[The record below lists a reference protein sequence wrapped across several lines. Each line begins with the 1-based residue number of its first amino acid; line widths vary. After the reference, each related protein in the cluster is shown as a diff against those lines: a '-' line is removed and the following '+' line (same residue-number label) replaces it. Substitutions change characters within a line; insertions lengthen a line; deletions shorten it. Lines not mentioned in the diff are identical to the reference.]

1 MERKIAK
8 ALLTWKNNPKK
19 QPLLLQGARQVGKTF
34 TLLSF
39 GKEHYKNVVYFS
51 LEESTD
57 IRAVFDRDLNPERII
72 KELSAKSG
80 KSIMPGD
87 TLLIFDEIQA
97 CEQAL
102 AALKYFSEK
111 APQYDIIAAGSLL
124 GVAVKRT
131 NFSFPVGKVDMLH
144 LFPMDFEEFL
154 WALGQEKLCELIRE
168 AYESFT
174 PLSLHDT
181 AMDFYKTYLV
191 VGGMPRAVSEYA
203 DKQDFD
209 FVIAVQ
215 RTLNASYIAD
225 MAKYATPVE
234 TTRNMAVWDSI
245 PAQLAKENHK
255 FQYKVIKSGARSK
268 DYEAAMDWLTA
279 AGMINKCVNITEG
292 KLPLK
297 AYEQP
302 DLFKV
307 YMVDTGLLCSKLDIA
322 ANVVLHTPHSFDGF
336 KGALAENYIM
346 QTLVV
351 NGIKPYYWSSPGKA
365 EVDFVFQDRQS
376 NIIPLE
382 AKSADN
388 VRSKSLRSFRDIY
401 NPVYSVRVSAK
412 NFGFENEIKS
422 IPLYA
427 LGCLKV

>member
-1 MERKIAK
+1 MERKIVK
-8 ALLTWKNNPKK
+8 YLLAWKNNPKK
-19 QPLLLQGARQVGKTF
+19 QPLLLQGARQVGKTYI
-34 TLLSF
+34 LLSF
-39 GKEHYKNVVYFS
+39 GKEHYKNVVHFS
-51 LEESTD
+51 LEESAD
-57 IRAVFDRDLNPERII
+57 IRAVFERDLNPERIV
-72 KELSAKSG
+72 KELAAKSG
-80 KSIMPGD
+80 QSIMPGD
-87 TLLIFDEIQA
+87 TLIIFDEIQA

-102 AALKYFSEK
+102 TSLKYFSEK
-111 APQYDIIAAGSLL
+111 APQYHIAAAGSLL
-124 GVAVKRT
+124 GVAVKRK
-131 NFSFPVGKVDMLH
+131 NFSFPVGKVDMRNLY
-144 LFPMDFEEFL
+144 PMDFEEFL
-154 WALGQEKLCELIRE
+154 WALGQEKLYDLI
-168 AYESFT
+168 YESYEGFT

-181 AMDFYKTYLV
+181 AMDLYKTYLV
-191 VGGMPRAVSEYA
+191 VGGMPRAVSEYVSMR
-203 DKQDFD
+203 DFD
-209 FVIAVQ
+209 FVVAVQ
-215 RTLNASYIAD
+215 RTLNDSYIAD

-279 AGMINKCVNITEG
+279 AGMINKCVNVTEG

-297 AYEQP
+297 AYEQQ
-302 DLFKV
+302 DIFKV

-346 QTLVV
+346 QALVV

-388 VRSKSLRSFRDIY
+388 VRSKSLRNFRDIY
-401 NPVYSVRVSAK
+401 NPVYSIRASAK
-412 NFGFENEIKS
+412 NFGFENGIKS

-427 LGCLKV
+427 LGCMKG